1 MAYHVMDEA
10 NRCLQ
15 CKVPQC
21 QKGCPIS
28 TNIPE
33 AIRLLKENKLNEAG
47 WMLFENNPL
56 TTVCSLVCNHEKQC
70 EGHCVLGKKGAP
82 VHFSVIENYI
92 SSTYANQMTHGP
104 AKSNGKKVAIIGSGP
119 AGLTI
124 AIILARYG
132 YQITIFEGKDKIGG
146 VKFQPVLV
154 SENTDWNTL
163 AKLQAK
169 NLKGLHVEN
178 GYARIYEMGPAGAQI
193 FGYVGEPAKPVPNTP
208 FLTTGITGLEK
219 RFNEEMM
226 GKSGQTVMVTNAVGR
241 VIGEDKTQF
250 VPPVVGNNIQTTISD
265 HIQRVLYDA
274 LTEHRSGCGVVLD
287 IDTGDILAMVSVP
300 SFDPNMFREYDG
312 DEYIDNL
319 RQDIAKPFMN
329 KAIEGLYPPGSTFKI
344 VVALAALE
352 AGAITEK
359 EKIFCPGYWDYG
371 DRRYHCW
378 DHQGHGKVDLAG
390 ALKHS
395 CDIYFYQVALRIG
408 IDAIKEM
415 ALKLGLQEKYMDD
428 ILAREMSGVIPDR
441 YWKEKNI
448 GYRWVHGDTVISG
461 IGQGF
466 ILTNCLQ
473 LAVMMARTAS
483 NKLIVPRLI
492 SDGKRPYFK
501 TLGLQNKNLKTVL
514 KGLEQVTKKGG
525 TAAGSA
531 IDINGKK
538 MGGKTGTS
546 QVRSISKKERE
557 SGVLTNEQLKWHMRN
572 HGLFVGYAPTDKPK
586 YAVCVI
592 TEHAGGSGPA
602 AKTTAK
608 VMSELL
614 KYGK

>member
-1 MAYHVMDEA
+1 MIDTEVSRTFDRRSALFLTAGAVLTSALVLRMLQMQLFNYQDYKQKSENNSFRIQINMPERGKILSRTKTPISHDEA
-10 NRCLQ
+10 IYR
-15 CKVPQC
+15 
-21 QKGCPIS
+21 IYI
-28 TNIPE
+28 IPE
-33 AIRLLKENKLNEAG
+33 EATDIDLLLNEIQQVLNIKAKKI
-47 WMLFENNPL
+47 NKIKAKIK
-56 TTVCSLVCNHEKQC
+56 KQ
-70 EGHCVLGKKGAP
+70 
-82 VHFSVIENYI
+82 
-92 SSTYANQMTHGP
+92 M
-104 AKSNGKKVAIIGSGP
+104 
-119 AGLTI
+119 
-124 AIILARYG
+124 
-132 YQITIFEGKDKIGG
+132 
-146 VKFQPVLV
+146 KFQPVLV
-154 SENTDWNTL
+154 SENTDWKTL

-193 FGYVGEPAKPVPNTP
+193 FGYVGEPSKPVANTP

-219 RFNEEMM
+219 RFNDDMK
-226 GKSGQTVMVTNAVGR
+226 GLSGQTVMITNAVGR

-250 VPPVVGNNIQTTISD
+250 ISPTVGGNVQTTISNR
-265 HIQRVLYDA
+265 IQRVLYDA

-287 IDTGDILAMVSVP
+287 INTGDILAMVSVP

-312 DEYIDNL
+312 EEYIDTL

-329 KAIEGLYPPGSTFKI
+329 KAVEGLYPPGSTFKI

-352 AGAITEK
+352 SGAVTEK
-359 EKIFCPGYWDYG
+359 EKIFCPGHWDYG

-378 DHQGHGKVDLAG
+378 DHQGHGKVNLVD

-395 CDIYFYQVALRIG
+395 CDIYFYQIALRIG
-408 IDAIKEM
+408 IDSIKEM

-428 ILAREMSGVIPDR
+428 IIAREMSGVIPDR

-483 NKLIVPRLI
+483 NKQVVPRLI
-492 SDGKRPYFK
+492 MDGPSPVFK
-501 TLGLQNKNLKTVL
+501 TLGLQSKNLKTVL

-531 IDINGKK
+531 INIDGKK

-572 HGLFVGYAPTDKPK
+572 HGLFVGYAPTDNPR

-608 VMSELL
+608 VISELL
-614 KYGK
+614 KYGI